1 VYLGVDGRLVATF
14 VFGDSLRKDASMTV
28 NNLQSRGYHLA
39 MVSGDGVQTTKA
51 VGDKIGIQQSLG
63 GQMPRDKS
71 HFVVKLQQKGYRVA
85 MVGDGINDAPALVQA
100 DLSIAVHSGGQL
112 SREAADI
119 TLMRAET
126 GQIIEFLDFAKQ
138 VNKKIYQNL
147 VLTFL
152 YNAVS
157 IPIAMSGLL
166 SPLVA
171 VTAMLL
177 SSLSVTGNTL
187 MLVRRNK

>member
-1 VYLGVDGRLVATF
+1 MNGNGKIRLHQRRRIIDPVAHHGDLISLLLQFDNKAGFILGQL
-14 VFGDSLRKDASMTV
+14 
-28 NNLQSRGYHLA
+28 GY
-39 MVSGDGVQTTKA
+39 Q
-51 VGDKIGIQQSLG
+51 
-63 GQMPRDKS
+63 
-71 HFVVKLQQKGYRVA
+71 VA
-85 MVGDGINDAPALVQA
+85 MVGDGINDAPAMVQA

-119 TLMRAET
+119 TLMRPET
-126 GQIIEFLDFAKQ
+126 GQIIEFLEFAKQ
-138 VNKKIYQNL
+138 VNKKIIQNL
-147 VLTFL
+147 SFTFL
-152 YNAVS
+152 YNAIG

-187 MLVRRNK
+187 MLVRRNT

>member
-1 VYLGVDGRLVATF
+1 
-14 VFGDSLRKDASMTV
+14 
-28 NNLQSRGYHLA
+28 
-39 MVSGDGVQTTKA
+39 
-51 VGDKIGIQQSLG
+51 
-63 GQMPRDKS
+63 
-71 HFVVKLQQKGYRVA
+71 
-85 MVGDGINDAPALVQA
+85 VQA

-112 SREAADI
+112 SKEAADI
-119 TLMRAET
+119 TLMRGET
-126 GQIIEFLDFAKQ
+126 SQILDFLDFAKP

-147 VLTFL
+147 AFAFL

-187 MLVRRNK
+187 MLVRRNN

>member
-1 VYLGVDGRLVATF
+1 
-14 VFGDSLRKDASMTV
+14 
-28 NNLQSRGYHLA
+28 
-39 MVSGDGVQTTKA
+39 
-51 VGDKIGIQQSLG
+51 
-63 GQMPRDKS
+63 
-71 HFVVKLQQKGYRVA
+71 

-112 SREAADI
+112 SKEAADI
-119 TLMRAET
+119 TLMRGET
-126 GQIIEFLDFAKQ
+126 SQILDFLDFAKP

-147 VLTFL
+147 AFAFL

-187 MLVRRNK
+187 MLVRRNN